1 MKKQEIYR
9 LAEKKWGKTFQMI
22 MLAEECSEL
31 SHSILKAVRGKGMSD
46 VADEIA
52 DVIIMIEQQYEMFEE
67 LENLVKFRK
76 KFKLK
81 RLEELIK
88 TKNE

>member
-1 MKKQEIYR
+1 MKKKEIYK
-9 LAEKKWGKTFQMI
+9 LAEKKWGKTFQMA

-31 SHSILKAVRGKGMSD
+31 SHSILRTIRGKGMIN

-52 DVIIMIEQQYEMFEE
+52 DVIIMVEQQYEMFKG

-81 RLEELIK
+81 RLKKLIK
-88 TKNE
+88 EN

>member
-1 MKKQEIYR
+1 MKKKEIYK
-9 LAEKKWGKTFQMI
+9 LAEKKWGKTFQMA

-31 SHSILKAVRGKGMSD
+31 SHSCLQAIRGKGMVN

-52 DVIIMIEQQYEMFEE
+52 DVIIMIEQQYEMIKG

-81 RLEELIK
+81 RLEKLIK
-88 TKNE
+88 SD

>member
-1 MKKQEIYR
+1 MKKKEIYK
-9 LAEKKWGKTFQMI
+9 LAEKKWGKTFQMV

-31 SHSILKAVRGKGMSD
+31 AHSILQAIRGKGMVN

-52 DVIIMIEQQYEMFEE
+52 DVIIMIEQQYEMFEG
-67 LENLVKFRK
+67 LKNLVKFRK

-81 RLEELIK
+81 KLERLIK
-88 TKNE
+88 